1 MILHSA
7 DRNKYFTLFLLVFIS
22 TTLIIWQYMEYK
34 PFELSNNK
42 EDNSFKLVSE
52 ELEETF
58 LEIGDSWS
66 LAKDITSNS
75 QEEIEKEFQRQELLK
90 ETKKYLENKNK
101 TEEIEIN

>member
-22 TTLIIWQYMEYK
+22 TTLIIWQYIEYK
-34 PFELSNNK
+34 PFKLSNNK

-52 ELEETF
+52 ELEETS
-58 LEIGDSWS
+58 LEVGDSWS

-75 QEEIEKEFQRQELLK
+75 QEEIEKEFQRQELLI